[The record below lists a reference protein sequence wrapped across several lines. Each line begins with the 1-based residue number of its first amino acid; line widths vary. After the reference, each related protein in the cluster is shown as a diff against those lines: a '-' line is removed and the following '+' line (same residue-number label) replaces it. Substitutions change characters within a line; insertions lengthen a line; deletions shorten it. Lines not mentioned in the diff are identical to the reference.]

1 MAIAYNGDGMC
12 GIVATIG
19 RQEASRFLLRGLQTL
34 EYRGYDSAG
43 LAVAGKNGIE
53 CVKVV
58 GQVNRLVS
66 KIKDQKPSGYLGIG
80 HTRWATHGRV
90 LVRNAHPHFDSRR
103 RFFVVHNG
111 IIENFSILKRFLAE
125 KGCKFHSDTD
135 SEVIAQLLAYHHKQ
149 TRDTRQ
155 AIFLTLR
162 SLKGAY
168 ALAIIDRH
176 EPQKLWAAKL
186 SGPLV
191 LGIGEKQ
198 FYLASDPLAL
208 ASFSQRMVLLED
220 LEVVELTPEGYT
232 IFQLDDETTV
242 ERPSELLQLTE
253 EESQLEGYPDFMS
266 QEIAASAQVIE
277 NVTRGRLDPDKGVIK
292 LGGLDSVADQL
303 AHVERILIIA
313 CGTSYYA
320 GLIGEYLFEEISHIP
335 VEVQLASEFRYKTE
349 PLSRS
354 TAVLVISQ
362 SGETADTIAA
372 LQKIETSGILK
383 LGIVNVV
390 GSTLSR
396 MTDAGVYCQAGVE
409 KSVAATKSFVAQVTV
424 LLLMAL
430 YFNPHSPLYEE
441 STVGLVGLAAKL
453 RSFFKKQQIAKT
465 AKQYSRFGSFS
476 IIGRRYTYP
485 IALEA
490 ALKLKEICY
499 IHAEGLA
506 AGEIKHGPLA
516 LIDKHH
522 PTLAIALKNDI
533 YDKMANNLAEIKARQ
548 GRILAIVDSTR
559 GEAARLA
566 DDLIVVP
573 HVPETLQP
581 LVAGVA
587 CHLFAY
593 HFARELKRPIDKPR
607 NLAKSVT
614 VE

>member
-1 MAIAYNGDGMC
+1 MC
-12 GIVATIG
+12 GIVATLG
-19 RQEASRFLLRGLQTL
+19 RRQATPFLLKGLQTL

-43 LAVAGKNGIE
+43 LAVLGQDGVA
-53 CVKVV
+53 CVKTV
-58 GQVNRLVS
+58 GEVERLVT
-66 KIKDQKPSGYLGIG
+66 KVKDKKPSGFLGIG

-90 LVRNAHPHFDSRR
+90 LVKNAHPHYDSRR

-111 IIENFSILKRFLAE
+111 IIENFTALKKFLVQ
-125 KGCKFHSDTD
+125 KGYRFHSDTD
-135 SEVIAQLLAYHHKQ
+135 SEVIAQLLAYHFKQ
-149 TRDTRQ
+149 TEDTRQ
-155 AIFLTLR
+155 ALFLTLR

-168 ALAIIDRH
+168 ALAIIDRQQ
-176 EPQKLWAAKL
+176 PDKLWAAKL

-191 LGIGEKQ
+191 LGIGDNQ

-208 ASFSQRMVLLED
+208 SGFSQRMILLED
-220 LEVVELTPEGYT
+220 NEVVEISAEGYT
-232 IFQLDDETTV
+232 IFQLENEETV
-242 ERPSELLQLTE
+242 ERQSELLDLASQ
-253 EESQLEGYPDFMS
+253 ESGLDGYPDFMS

-277 NVTRGRLDPDKGVIK
+277 DVIRGRLNLEKGIVK
-292 LGGLDSVADQL
+292 LGGLDSVAEELD
-303 AHVERILIIA
+303 HIERILIIA

-372 LQKIETSGILK
+372 LQKIEGSGILK

-424 LLLMAL
+424 LILMAL
-430 YFNPHSPLYEE
+430 YFNRYSPLYENLTRE
-441 STVGLVGLAAKL
+441 LAGLPQKL
-453 RSFFKKQQIAKT
+453 RPFLKRNQIAKV
-465 AKQYSRFGSFS
+465 AKKYSTYNSFS

-490 ALKLKEICY
+490 ALKLKEVSY

-516 LIDKHH
+516 LIDKNH

-533 YDKMANNLAEIKARQ
+533 YEKMANNLAEIKARR
-548 GRILAIVDSTR
+548 GRVVAIVDSQT
-559 GEAARLA
+559 GEVAKLA

-573 HVPETLQP
+573 RVTEALQP

>member
-1 MAIAYNGDGMC
+1 MC

-19 RQEASRFLLRGLQTL
+19 RQEASPFLLHGLQAL

-43 LAVAGKNGIE
+43 LAVAGKSGIE
-53 CVKVV
+53 CIKVV
-58 GQVNRLVS
+58 GQVSRLAD
-66 KIKDQKPSGYLGIG
+66 KIKGKRPAGRSGIG

-111 IIENFSILKRFLAE
+111 IIENFSGLKRFLAG
-125 KGCKFHSDTD
+125 KGYKFHSDTD
-135 SEVIAQLLAYHHKQ
+135 SEVVAQLLAYHHKQ
-149 TRDTRQ
+149 AGDTRQ
-155 AIFLTLR
+155 AIFMTLR

-176 EPQKLWAAKL
+176 EPAKLWAAKL

-191 LGIGEKQ
+191 LGIGEDQ

-208 ASFSQRMVLLED
+208 AGFGQRMVLLED
-220 LEVVELTPEGYT
+220 HEVAELTPEGYT
-232 IFQLDDETTV
+232 IFQLDDEATV
-242 ERPSELLQLTE
+242 ERPSELLQLADK
-253 EESQLEGYPDFMS
+253 ESKLEGYPDFMS
-266 QEIAASAQVIE
+266 QEIAASAQVLE
-277 NVTRGRLDPDKGVIK
+277 NVTRGRLNPDKGVVK

-303 AHVERILIIA
+303 AHIERILIIA

-320 GLIGEYLFEEISHIP
+320 GLIGEYLFEEISHLP
-335 VEVQLASEFRYKTE
+335 VEVQLASEFRYKAE

-383 LGIVNVV
+383 LGVVNVV

-430 YFNPHSPLYEE
+430 YFNPRSPLYEE
-441 STVGLVGLAAKL
+441 LTAGLAGLADRL
-453 RSFFKKQQIAKT
+453 RSFFKRQQIAKT
-465 AKQYSRFGSFS
+465 AKQYSHFESFS

-490 ALKLKEICY
+490 ALKLKEVCY

-533 YDKMANNLAEIKARQ
+533 YDKMANNMAEIKARQ

-559 GEAARLA
+559 GEAARIA

-573 HVPETLQP
+573 RVAEALQP